1 MGLIG
6 ENMSESFSK
15 FAFMVIV
22 FFLATAT
29 RGEWLLVIVYMFRD
43 QLQQITGL
51 GLNEQ
56 VPTVSADNGTTGTTH
71 PPQSLLE
78 SHHLQNVHWFVLMA
92 VSTSF
97 IMYYG
102 MAYGWHYYYYVNR
115 RHLAKE
121 WKCQPDKFLT
131 PENERHEILLGSMN
145 MLIGSTASGVIACY
159 IMNGGHS
166 KMYYSVP
173 ERGWAYFLFSLV
185 AFFVYNETMAYYL
198 HRLFHYPWLY
208 KKIHKMHHRYHQPTA
223 WSAVAMHPLEFIM
236 YQGYLAATP
245 FLVPIHAF
253 PFLFVLLYSYYYGLC
268 DHSGIKMGAIWPWQ
282 PHSYFHDNHHKHF
295 HVNFGFNT
303 YFFDWFHDTLR
314 KESRVYG
321 EEVFGG
327 RGKQS
332 QKSE

>member
-6 ENMSESFSK
+6 EKLQDSISK
-15 FAFMVIV
+15 FVFMVII

-29 RGEWLLVIVYMFRD
+29 RGEWVLVIVYMFRD
-43 QLQQITGL
+43 QLQNLLAGQGIQVSGGSVHNVTGPS
-51 GLNEQ
+51 
-56 VPTVSADNGTTGTTH
+56 PT
-71 PPQSLLE
+71 LLE
-78 SHHLQNVHWFVLMA
+78 SLKLQNIHWFVLLA

-102 MAYGWHYYYYVNR
+102 LAFGWHYYYYVNR
-115 RHLAKE
+115 QHLAKE

-131 PENERHEILLGSMN
+131 PENERHEILLGSLN
-145 MLIGSTASGVIACY
+145 MMIGSVASGVIACF
-159 IMNGGHS
+159 IMNGGSS
-166 KMYYSVP
+166 KMYYNVS
-173 ERGWAYFLFSLV
+173 ERGWGYFIFSLV

-198 HRLFHYPWLY
+198 HRLFHNPWLY
-208 KKIHKMHHRYHQPTA
+208 RNIHKMHHRYHQPTA
-223 WSAVAMHPLEFIM
+223 WSAVAMHPAEFLM

-268 DHSGIKMGAIWPWQ
+268 DHSGINMEAIWPWQ
-282 PHSYFHDNHHKHF
+282 PHSRFHDNHHKHF

-314 KESRVYG
+314 KENRVYG
-321 EEVFGG
+321 EEVYGG
-327 RGKQS
+327 RGKPTL
-332 QKSE
+332 KSE